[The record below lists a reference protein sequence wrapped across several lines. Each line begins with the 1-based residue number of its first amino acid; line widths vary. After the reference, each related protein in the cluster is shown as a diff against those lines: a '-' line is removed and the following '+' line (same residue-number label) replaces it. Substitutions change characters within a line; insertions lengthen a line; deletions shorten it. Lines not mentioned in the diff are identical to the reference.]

1 MQILGD
7 AKNMFRRG
15 NPFLKREVCSN
26 AQAGE
31 LYRILLDNKMVEPKG
46 KSSNQKQNALHV
58 VSKFALRGG
67 VASRGIEPL
76 LAGKANKPHVA
87 YFFYFFKW

>member
-26 AQAGE
+26 AQAGVIEDWVE
-31 LYRILLDNKMVEPKG
+31 LEPKPE
-46 KSSNQKQNALHV
+46 S
-58 VSKFALRGG
+58 
-67 VASRGIEPL
+67 VARREQIHP
-76 LAGKANKPHVA
+76 PR
-87 YFFYFFKW
+87 